1 MLAATASQI
10 IGSIILISIII
21 PYFLAVAFA
30 ILICYA
36 FAAYFYRASARELK
50 VGLFVLF
57 RRFSTDAEPTA
68 PGCHLAVLT
77 LFPFFRVIIGFNH
90 HPRLWRTRAVP
101 RGKYRAH

>member
-57 RRFSTDAEPTA
+57 RRFSTDAEPYSA
-68 PGCHLAVLT
+68 WMPSCGPHFIPI
-77 LFPFFRVIIGFNH
+77 FPSHYRV
-90 HPRLWRTRAVP
+90 
-101 RGKYRAH
+101 